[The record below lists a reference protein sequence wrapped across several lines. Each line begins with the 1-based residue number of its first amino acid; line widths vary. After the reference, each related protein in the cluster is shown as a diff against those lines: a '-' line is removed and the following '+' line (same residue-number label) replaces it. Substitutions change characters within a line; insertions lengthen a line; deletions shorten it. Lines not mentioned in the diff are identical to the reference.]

1 MQEQQDLNHNPKLT
15 RANSFGGGLSVAA
28 SEDDRNNASLYINNN
43 KVNSHVQA
51 PSEADS
57 DTIRK
62 MTATNL
68 KREFEQ
74 YQNKYNPMTSNS
86 EFTSNAN
93 VEFETISS
101 GSNNQTKPNILG
113 KRSVPDLDGPSRLRE
128 PSIEES

>member
-1 MQEQQDLNHNPKLT
+1 MQEQQDINHNPKLT
-15 RANSFGGGLSVAA
+15 RTNSFGGGLSVAA

-74 YQNKYNPMTSNS
+74 YQNKYNPITSNS

-101 GSNNQTKPNILG
+101 GSNNHCNPNLLG
-113 KRSVPDLDGPSRLRE
+113 KRSVSDVDAASRMGQPSLE
-128 PSIEES
+128 

>member
-1 MQEQQDLNHNPKLT
+1 MQEQQDHNPKL
-15 RANSFGGGLSVAA
+15 NSFGGGLSVAA
-28 SEDDRNNASLYINNN
+28 SEDDRNNASLYINN
-43 KVNSHVQA
+43 KQVNNH

-68 KREFEQ
+68 KREFEH
-74 YQNKYNPMTSNS
+74 KYNS

-101 GSNNQTKPNILG
+101 GSAKPNLLG
-113 KRSVPDLDGPSRLRE
+113 KRSVPDADAARQ
-128 PSIEES
+128 EES

>member
-1 MQEQQDLNHNPKLT
+1 MQEQQDHNPKLT

-43 KVNSHVQA
+43 KVNNH
-51 PSEADS
+51 PSEEADS

-74 YQNKYNPMTSNS
+74 Y
-86 EFTSNAN
+86 
-93 VEFETISS
+93 
-101 GSNNQTKPNILG
+101 
-113 KRSVPDLDGPSRLRE
+113 
-128 PSIEES
+128 

>member
-1 MQEQQDLNHNPKLT
+1 MQEQQDHNPKLT
-15 RANSFGGGLSVAA
+15 RVNSFGGGLSVAA

-43 KVNSHVQA
+43 KVNNHVQA

-101 GSNNQTKPNILG
+101 GSNNQAKPNLLG
-113 KRSVPDLDGPSRLRE
+113 KRSVPDIDAATRARK

>member
-1 MQEQQDLNHNPKLT
+1 MRAVSVSKVTTGEGLRCKSTDHLNHNPKLT

-43 KVNSHVQA
+43 KVNQA

-74 YQNKYNPMTSNS
+74 Y
-86 EFTSNAN
+86 
-93 VEFETISS
+93 
-101 GSNNQTKPNILG
+101 
-113 KRSVPDLDGPSRLRE
+113 
-128 PSIEES
+128 

>member
-1 MQEQQDLNHNPKLT
+1 MQEQQDLNQNPKLN

-101 GSNNQTKPNILG
+101 GSNNQGNLNLLG
-113 KRSVPDLDGPSRLRE
+113 KRSASDVDAASRMGQPSLE
-128 PSIEES
+128 

>member
-1 MQEQQDLNHNPKLT
+1 MDLGNHGSLNGDASGLGFQSYNGRGSEQQDHHNP

-43 KVNSHVQA
+43 KVNQA

-74 YQNKYNPMTSNS
+74 Y
-86 EFTSNAN
+86 
-93 VEFETISS
+93 
-101 GSNNQTKPNILG
+101 
-113 KRSVPDLDGPSRLRE
+113 
-128 PSIEES
+128 